1 MLPCAG
7 SRVKHRLWAFAEW
20 PVPGRAMLIRRHLV
34 LGAAACGTLAPTLVA
49 CSSSTG
55 EQEAAR
61 VGGMG
66 GTFLGLAV
74 ALAAEAGRA
83 EQSTHSSSAQFM
95 PLQGQPLRQ
104 FVRALARPAQRRHR
118 VATGGRIDRP
128 FEAGEQVRVDFRQPL
143 APGSWTGAVAATP
156 ARPVPALEHPT
167 RPTPCGSSCATSP
180 WHC

>member
-7 SRVKHRLWAFAEW
+7 RRVKHRLWAFAEW

-34 LGAAACGTLAPTLVA
+34 LGAAAFGTLAPTLVA

-74 ALAAEAGRA
+74 ALQAEAGRA
-83 EQSTHSSSAQFM
+83 EQSPHRSSARFM
-95 PLQGQPLRQ
+95 PLQGQRLRQ

-118 VATGGRIDRP
+118 VATVAGSTSHSKLANKSGSTSVNGLRP
-128 FEAGEQVRVDFRQPL
+128 
-143 APGSWTGAVAATP
+143 APGLRSRGDTGASGACSRTP
-156 ARPVPALEHPT
+156 NSANPLGRSA
-167 RPTPCGSSCATSP
+167 
-180 WHC
+180 